1 MNLFED
7 TRLIS
12 PGQQQADREDIPD
25 VAPRGDL
32 AARHLAMPA
41 DTNPSGNIFG
51 GWIKASMD
59 AAASMTTTRLANGQV
74 VTVAVSNVFM
84 QPVKVGDF
92 VRFYTDVKRIGRSS
106 ITLDVAVW
114 VLRHGCG
121 DRMKVTHAE
130 FTFVA
135 VGEDGRPRQIK
146 SETGQRV

>member
-7 TRLIS
+7 TRVVS
-12 PGQQQADREDIPD
+12 SGQQQVDREEIPD

-51 GWIKASMD
+51 GWIMASMD

-74 VTVAVSNVFM
+74 VTVAVSNMVFM
-84 QPVKVGDF
+84 QPVKVGDI
-92 VRFYTDVKRIGRSS
+92 VCFYTDVKRIGRSS

-114 VLRHGCG
+114 VSAMG
-121 DRMKVTHAE
+121 A
-130 FTFVA
+130 A
-135 VGEDGRPRQIK
+135 IA
-146 SETGQRV
+146 